1 MSRLAV
7 VFPGVGYHVDKP
19 LLYYSRKLARE
30 LGYEVVDVPY
40 KNLPISS
47 SIKGDAGK
55 MRAVFEDALRQA
67 GEILTDVDFASYDRI
82 VFIGKSVGT
91 VVAGAYARQVS
102 VRLSAEGID
111 WAPDMLLYTPVEATF
126 QFLGENKGNN
136 LTGLDF
142 DSMRESS
149 SGSGIVFH
157 GTNDGWV
164 ETSVVKNGCDR
175 LKLPLHII
183 ENANHSLETGNAM
196 ADILYLHEVMRLT
209 REFLE

>member
-1 MSRLAV
+1 
-7 VFPGVGYHVDKP
+7 
-19 LLYYSRKLARE
+19 
-30 LGYEVVDVPY
+30 
-40 KNLPISS
+40 
-47 SIKGDAGK
+47 
-55 MRAVFEDALRQA
+55 
-67 GEILTDVDFASYDRI
+67 
-82 VFIGKSVGT
+82 
-91 VVAGAYARQVS
+91 
-102 VRLSAEGID
+102 
-111 WAPDMLLYTPVEATF
+111 
-126 QFLGENKGNN
+126 
-136 LTGLDF
+136 
-142 DSMRESS
+142 MRESS